1 LNRVA
6 QPAAAAGT
14 ALLRPQPV
22 ARVGAGAMQLPRLDR
37 RSAITLFRR
46 AAALSVNHI
55 DTASYHGPARAN
67 EFIRPALHPY
77 PGGLVIITKVG
88 YRLSERGGLVPAQA
102 PSQLRP
108 GVQADLRSLEI
119 PQLPV
124 VNLRLEDPPGAID
137 PERVNFD
144 DQLAEMAAR
153 RDEGLGQAAATT
165 ANPAKRAMNASWCRR
180 FPNHRSLADLA
191 GSQTTPPV
199 ANQPQ
204 EVQVA
209 RSLV

>member
-1 LNRVA
+1 
-6 QPAAAAGT
+6 
-14 ALLRPQPV
+14 
-22 ARVGAGAMQLPRLDR
+22 
-37 RSAITLFRR
+37 
-46 AAALSVNHI
+46 
-55 DTASYHGPARAN
+55 
-67 EFIRPALHPY
+67 
-77 PGGLVIITKVG
+77 VIVTKVG

-108 GVQADLRSLEI
+108 GVEADLRSLGI
-119 PQLPV
+119 SQLPV

-153 RDEGLGQAAATT
+153 RDEGLGQAVATT
-165 ANPAKRAMNASWCRR
+165 PSANPEKRAMNASWCRR

-199 ANQPQ
+199 ANRPQ